1 MVLLSTAI
9 GYALVAAGPLE
20 RNLERIAPVLGVLAT
35 AFGVWYAVGARGSDL
50 LVLKSDLRE
59 PPTGELPRMR
69 QGLLDRVLGLAHTA
83 QYPVGDREQR
93 RPQSSSNS
101 SVRVTPALP

>member
-35 AFGVWYAVGARGSDL
+35 AFGVWYAAGARGSDL

-59 PPTGELPRMR
+59 PPTGEFRRILVPRT
-69 QGLLDRVLGLAHTA
+69 RVN
-83 QYPVGDREQR
+83 
-93 RPQSSSNS
+93 RPQEGS
-101 SVRVTPALP
+101 RRM

>member
-35 AFGVWYAVGARGSDL
+35 AFGVWYAAGARGSDL

-69 QGLLDRVLGLAHTA
+69 LPRTRVNRIGPLNARAVGVGGGAVASGLGTVA
-83 QYPVGDREQR
+83 
-93 RPQSSSNS
+93 
-101 SVRVTPALP
+101 

>member
-35 AFGVWYAVGARGSDL
+35 AFLRG
-50 LVLKSDLRE
+50 LVRRG
-59 PPTGELPRMR
+59 GE
-69 QGLLDRVLGLAHTA
+69 G
-83 QYPVGDREQR
+83 
-93 RPQSSSNS
+93 
-101 SVRVTPALP
+101 

>member
-9 GYALVAAGPLE
+9 GYALVAAGSLE

-35 AFGVWYAVGARGSDL
+35 AFGVWYAAGARGSDL

-59 PPTGELPRMR
+59 PPTGELPRM
-69 QGLLDRVLGLAHTA
+69 LLLRGWV
-83 QYPVGDREQR
+83 
-93 RPQSSSNS
+93 SNIQPDH
-101 SVRVTPALP
+101 R